1 MAIDSQ
7 AKRFAMLGFGNA
19 LVKLFVVDAAVST
32 ADRVAML
39 DLYNGIT
46 LDAPAVAVG
55 SAALAQ
61 TEWMIALR
69 HAQMRRGRL

>member
-1 MAIDSQ
+1 MAVDSA

-32 ADRVAML
+32 ADRVALL

-46 LDAPAVAVG
+46 LAEPALTG

-61 TEWMIALR
+61 TEWLIAFR